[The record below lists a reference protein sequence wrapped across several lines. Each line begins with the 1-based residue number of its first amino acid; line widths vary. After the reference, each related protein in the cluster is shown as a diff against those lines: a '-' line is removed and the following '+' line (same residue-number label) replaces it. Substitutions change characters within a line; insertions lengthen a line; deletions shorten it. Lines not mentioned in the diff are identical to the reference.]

1 MENNAMN
8 NSSSFNVPLFC
19 ANCGNSLR
27 PGIKYCGHCGQ
38 KVDEDYI
45 KASLSA
51 HTAPAFAEQP
61 AAPAFAEQPAA
72 PAFAEQ
78 SAAPAFA
85 EQPSAPAFAEQP
97 AAPAFAEQP
106 SAPAFA
112 EQSAAPAFA
121 EQPSAPAFAEQPAA
135 PAINS
140 AMVNES
146 AFEQEQL
153 VEEDEPVS
161 VFADGLPEWDIVPP
175 HIMVRRKK

>member
-85 EQPSAPAFAEQP
+85 EQP

-106 SAPAFA
+106 S
-112 EQSAAPAFA
+112 APAFA